1 MRRKPSTGRTSP
13 AAARSGS
20 RESPKR
26 WLSSSRINAPRKPM
40 YLGIDVHKRDS
51 QVAVLDEDGEVVEEV
66 RVKNANLDEIAQQY
80 AGSEAGIEATSNYY
94 AVHDTLDE
102 YLDVSV
108 ANPSELKLIADSDRK
123 TDRVDAKKLARLVRL
138 GSVPESYV
146 PPEEIRECRALV
158 RGRKSFVEDRT
169 EYVNKIHG
177 LLDQQG
183 ITRKVKPLSV
193 EGREFLDELSL
204 KAPWETLLET
214 YLEAIDTFTE
224 QITSLEEEIEDRA
237 ASLAETQRLMTIP
250 GVSFYSA
257 LLIYAELG
265 EIERFDGSKQV
276 VSFAGLNP
284 VIRESG
290 DSRFEGG
297 ISKSGSGDLRWILVQ
312 SAHTAVHTSH
322 DEYLSRFYNRLAQR
336 KSAKEAIVATARKL
350 LVSIYHM
357 LDREEVYDPPGVSA

>member
-1 MRRKPSTGRTSP
+1 
-13 AAARSGS
+13 
-20 RESPKR
+20 
-26 WLSSSRINAPRKPM
+26 M
-40 YLGIDVHKRDS
+40 YLGIDVHKRNS
-51 QVAVLDEDGEVVEEV
+51 QVAVRNEDGEIVREV
-66 RVKNANLDEIAQQY
+66 RVENANLDEIAQQY
-80 AGSEAGIEATSNYY
+80 AGSEAAIEATGNYY
-94 AVHDTLDE
+94 AIYDTLDE

-123 TDRVDAKKLARLVRL
+123 TDRVDAIELARLVRL
-138 GSVPESYV
+138 GSIPESYV

-183 ITRKVKPLSV
+183 MTRKVKPLSV
-193 EGREFLDELSL
+193 EGREFLEELL
-204 KAPWETLLET
+204 LEAPWGTLLET
-214 YLEAIDTFTE
+214 YLETIDALTE
-224 QITSLEEEIEDRA
+224 QIASLEEAIEERA
-237 ASLAETQRLMTIP
+237 ASFPETQLLMTIP

-276 VSFAGLNP
+276 VSYAGLNP

-297 ISKSGSGDLRWILVQ
+297 ISKTGSGHLRWILVQ

-322 DEYLSRFYNRLAQR
+322 DEYLSRFYDRLARR
-336 KSAKEAIVATARKL
+336 KSSKEAIVATARKL

-357 LDREEVYDPPGVSA
+357 LNRKEVYDPPGVSA